1 MLRIPVSADSIWKME
16 DLRLLEKVL
25 ADTRM
30 ERYEDFLM
38 KLAQRAMKVGLTALP
53 FLALMGCSIK
63 QTVKPVQ
70 LTGEPA
76 QVCII
81 KNEKVREGFLD
92 AYTDALKAKR
102 VEVKTLAETASHNEC
117 PTTSTYSA
125 NWGWDMA
132 LYMRYAEIKVYRSAA
147 MVGEA
152 VYDATWGGLRLD
164 KFISAESKIRE
175 LVDELFL
182 IGQPAKVSTS
192 PKISAAPVE

>member
-1 MLRIPVSADSIWKME
+1 
-16 DLRLLEKVL
+16 
-25 ADTRM
+25 
-30 ERYEDFLM
+30 M
-38 KLAQRAMKVGLTALP
+38 KLAQRAMKVSLTALP
-53 FLALMGCSIK
+53 FLVLLGCSIK

-70 LTGEPA
+70 LTGQPA

-117 PTTSTYSA
+117 LTTSTYSA

-164 KFISAESKIRE
+164 KFISAENKIRE
-175 LVDELFL
+175 IVDELFL
-182 IGQPAKVSTS
+182 IGQPSQISTP
-192 PKISAAPVE
+192 PKISAAPLD